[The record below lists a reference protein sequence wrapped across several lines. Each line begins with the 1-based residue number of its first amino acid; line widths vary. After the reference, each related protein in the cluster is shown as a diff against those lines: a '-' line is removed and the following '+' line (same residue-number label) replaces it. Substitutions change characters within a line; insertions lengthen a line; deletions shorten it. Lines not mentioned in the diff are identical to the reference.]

1 MKITVKGQVTIP
13 KLIRE
18 RYGLR
23 PGSEVRFVEEDRRVV
38 LRKAGLGAEDVW
50 DRYYGFLKTKPK
62 MRTNELFRLLRG
74 RPLQP

>member
-13 KLIRE
+13 KIIRE

-23 PGSEVRFVEEDRRVV
+23 PGSEVRFVEEDRKVV
-38 LRKAGLGAEDVW
+38 LRKAGVGGEDVW
-50 DRYYGFLKTKPK
+50 DRYYGFLKTKTRV
-62 MRTNELFRLLRG
+62 RTNDVFRRLRG

>member
-38 LRKAGLGAEDVW
+38 LRKTGNGAEDVW
-50 DRYYGFLKTKPK
+50 DRYYGFLKTK
-62 MRTNELFRLLRG
+62 MRTNEVFRLLRG
-74 RPLQP
+74 RDLRP

>member
-1 MKITVKGQVTIP
+1 MKINAKGQVTIP
-13 KLIRE
+13 KLIRD

-38 LRKAGLGAEDVW
+38 LRKAGMGEKDVW
-50 DRYYGFLKTKPK
+50 DKYRGFIKSRI
-62 MRTNELFRLLRG
+62 RTDEMFRLLRG